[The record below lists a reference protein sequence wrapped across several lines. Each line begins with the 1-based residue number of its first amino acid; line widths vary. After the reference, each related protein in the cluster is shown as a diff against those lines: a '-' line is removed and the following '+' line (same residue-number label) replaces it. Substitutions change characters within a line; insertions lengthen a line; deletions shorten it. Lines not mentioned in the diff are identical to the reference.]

1 MAFSLLCNRE
11 ISIHALR
18 EEGDGCS
25 IDLGHIVDVFLST
38 PSARRATRRC
48 CSRRHCGQYFYPRP
62 LRGGRPGERGNFQD
76 AGDFYPRPLR
86 GGRRGGLAAF
96 NLQAAISIHAL
107 CEEGDDQG
115 CQRQPEEH
123 ENFYPRP
130 LRGGRQSLKARRL
143 VGGRISIH
151 ALCEE
156 GDHPQRGTHLV
167 WVRFLSTPSARRA
180 TFFCYSYDCA
190 CQFLSTPSARRATR
204 VGTDVANLFRN
215 FYPRPLRGGRLLLH
229 LHGKQL
235 LHISIHALCEEG
247 DNNINK
253 STRPLEI
260 SIHALCEEGDKNI
273 GLPYLFT
280 LDFYPRPLRGGR
292 QCPHPRCQAAADD
305 FYPRPLRGGRLAM
318 QMQQQECCCEFLST
332 PSARRAT
339 SCAGH
344 QIAETRISIHA
355 LREEGDAMC
364 VAFSSAKA
372 YFYPRPPRG
381 GRLLRVSFPK
391 SSYNFYPRP
400 PRGGRPCSYS
410 RITKGVLFLSTPS
423 ARRATK
429 VYKDIQVGN
438 QISIHALREEG
449 DHTGRG
455 FLNT

>member
-1 MAFSLLCNRE
+1 MFPRVLL
-11 ISIHALR
+11 
-18 EEGDGCS
+18 
-25 IDLGHIVDVFLST
+25 FLST

-235 LHISIHALCEEG
+235 LHIFYP
-247 DNNINK
+247 
-253 STRPLEI
+253 RPLRGGRRGKFEQSNLDTDI
-260 SIHALCEEGDKNI
+260 SIHALCEEGDPKTAKINANSN
-273 GLPYLFT
+273 
-280 LDFYPRPLRGGR
+280 DFYPRPLRGGR
-292 QCPHPRCQAAADD
+292 Q
-305 FYPRPLRGGRLAM
+305 
-318 QMQQQECCCEFLST
+318 
-332 PSARRAT
+332 
-339 SCAGH
+339 
-344 QIAETRISIHA
+344 
-355 LREEGDAMC
+355 
-364 VAFSSAKA
+364 
-372 YFYPRPPRG
+372 
-381 GRLLRVSFPK
+381 
-391 SSYNFYPRP
+391 
-400 PRGGRPCSYS
+400 
-410 RITKGVLFLSTPS
+410 
-423 ARRATK
+423 
-429 VYKDIQVGN
+429 
-438 QISIHALREEG
+438 
-449 DHTGRG
+449 
-455 FLNT
+455 

>member
-1 MAFSLLCNRE
+1 MFPRVLL
-11 ISIHALR
+11 
-18 EEGDGCS
+18 
-25 IDLGHIVDVFLST
+25 FLST

-180 TFFCYSYDCA
+180 TAAASAWQTAAAYFYPRPLRGGRRGCA
-190 CQFLSTPSARRATR
+190 HGLPLCK
-204 VGTDVANLFRN
+204 N
-215 FYPRPLRGGRLLLH
+215 FYPRPLRGGRR
-229 LHGKQL
+229 GKFEQSNL
-235 LHISIHALCEEG
+235 DTDISIHALCEEG

-260 SIHALCEEGDKNI
+260 SIHALCEEGDPTWWRMRWNRWN
-273 GLPYLFT
+273 
-280 LDFYPRPLRGGR
+280 FYPRPLRGGR
-292 QCPHPRCQAAADD
+292 Q
-305 FYPRPLRGGRLAM
+305 
-318 QMQQQECCCEFLST
+318 
-332 PSARRAT
+332 
-339 SCAGH
+339 
-344 QIAETRISIHA
+344 
-355 LREEGDAMC
+355 
-364 VAFSSAKA
+364 
-372 YFYPRPPRG
+372 
-381 GRLLRVSFPK
+381 
-391 SSYNFYPRP
+391 
-400 PRGGRPCSYS
+400 
-410 RITKGVLFLSTPS
+410 
-423 ARRATK
+423 
-429 VYKDIQVGN
+429 
-438 QISIHALREEG
+438 
-449 DHTGRG
+449 
-455 FLNT
+455 